1 MADALTILSM
11 ESQLHEESFVSPVT
25 EKKCSVLAELQMIEN
40 MRIVSLARG
49 SCGGALSHA
58 FKGSK
63 SYNQSMRMKIDGIK
77 HDLLNMI
84 LTGMHLQI
92 FECVQSPPG

>member
-40 MRIVSLARG
+40 IRIASLARG
-49 SCGGALSHA
+49 SCSGALSHV

-63 SYNQSMRMKIDGIK
+63 SYNQSMRMKIK

-84 LTGMHLQI
+84 FTGMCLQI
-92 FECVQSPPG
+92 FECVQSPPR